1 MRAPDNHDL
10 DLDHNINKV
19 VTGYLPFTIPFA
31 WYPECHCHDHDDY
44 VHNGDGDES
53 NEDDGDTDEVRND
66 TGQLSESLRCSRSWL
81 AYSINVGY
89 NTITV
94 SCQLLK

>member
-31 WYPECHCHDHDDY
+31 WHLECHDHDDY

-53 NEDDGDTDEVRND
+53 NENDGDTDD
-66 TGQLSESLRCSRSWL
+66 
-81 AYSINVGY
+81 
-89 NTITV
+89 
-94 SCQLLK
+94 

>member
-31 WYPECHCHDHDDY
+31 WHPECHDHDDY
-44 VHNGDGDES
+44 VHNGDGEGMKVMRMMVTLMIKSEMTLDS
-53 NEDDGDTDEVRND
+53 FPNPCDVPEV
-66 TGQLSESLRCSRSWL
+66 GWH
-81 AYSINVGY
+81 IV
-89 NTITV
+89 
-94 SCQLLK
+94 